1 MGTIA
6 DKLENIENC
15 KENIRVAIESKG
27 VSCPDST
34 VFSAYP
40 DKIIEIQNNGTGSG
54 TDLSLISFQI
64 HAEIDQVFQPAYSG
78 TVNVT
83 DDLLAIVPATARI
96 AQLSYRAGEAT
107 LLALNPTES

>member
-1 MGTIA
+1 MGQISE
-6 DKLENIENC
+6 KLHAIINT
-15 KENIRVAIESKG
+15 KENIRQAIIQKG
-27 VSCPDST
+27 VSCPDGT

-78 TVNVT
+78 TVDVT
-83 DDLLAIVPATARI
+83 DDLLVIVPATARI
-96 AQLSYRAGEAT
+96 VQLSYAAGEAT